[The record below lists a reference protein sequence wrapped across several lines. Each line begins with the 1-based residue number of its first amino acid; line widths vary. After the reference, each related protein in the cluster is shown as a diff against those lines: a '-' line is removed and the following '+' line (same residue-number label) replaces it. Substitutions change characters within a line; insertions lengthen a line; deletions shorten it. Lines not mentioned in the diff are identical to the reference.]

1 LAQAHAH
8 VVRRPRQK
16 QALRVGPR
24 PPASEVPWGDDTRF
38 SVSLDALDAVLQT
51 VGYKCVTT
59 EGIRVEH
66 LEFKL
71 DAPPAAKVIVKIVD
85 EHGKTP
91 VLCRFCP
98 SRQAACSHCG
108 DIYHVR
114 LRARQQ
120 EQPVEEGAQPDGED
134 IEEAGDRGAEE
145 EAHEEEDDDGSH
157 DADDDEDD
165 DDGDEADDDEE
176 GDGSDRKEE
185 EDDEESKEEGARG
198 DVAAADDDDGNGG
211 PQRPHNADDDYRKE
225 EDERAEGVYL
235 DTAAYCCGLMVN
247 HGGVRAADLVLKCL
261 TRPGGPSASLEIYT
275 HAEPCSAEQ
284 HGSDQAAKATAL
296 GTCAGQQ
303 GQQEGQ
309 TRPAYNERAPRSGA
323 GCSEAAA
330 QVRPD
335 SCEREDG

>member
-1 LAQAHAH
+1 MHAAAPNVEIRLRTRATRKISMVRQRLAEAQRAARAANLAQAHAH

-71 DAPPAAKVIVKIVD
+71 DAPRPPKVIVEIVG
-85 EHGKTP
+85 EPGKTP

-98 SRQAACSHCG
+98 SRQGACSHCG

-157 DADDDEDD
+157 DADDDDDDDD

-211 PQRPHNADDDYRKE
+211 PPRPHKADDDYRKE
-225 EDERAEGVYL
+225 EDERRKGATWTL
-235 DTAAYCCGLMVN
+235 QRTAVG
-247 HGGVRAADLVLKCL
+247 
-261 TRPGGPSASLEIYT
+261 
-275 HAEPCSAEQ
+275 
-284 HGSDQAAKATAL
+284 
-296 GTCAGQQ
+296 
-303 GQQEGQ
+303 
-309 TRPAYNERAPRSGA
+309 
-323 GCSEAAA
+323 
-330 QVRPD
+330 
-335 SCEREDG
+335 

>member
-1 LAQAHAH
+1 M
-8 VVRRPRQK
+8 
-16 QALRVGPR
+16 
-24 PPASEVPWGDDTRF
+24 PWGDDTRF

-261 TRPGGPSASLEIYT
+261 TRPGGSSACVAGNIRACRAMLS
-275 HAEPCSAEQ
+275 
-284 HGSDQAAKATAL
+284 GTARKRSSSESN
-296 GTCAGQQ
+296 CARHVCW
-303 GQQEGQ
+303 
-309 TRPAYNERAPRSGA
+309 TARPARGADQTGLQRTRTTIRRWVLRSSGA
-323 GCSEAAA
+323 S
-330 QVRPD
+330 
-335 SCEREDG
+335 ST